1 MKLKKFALAMGLS
14 LAVSAAPAFASAG
27 FQFPKTGIAE
37 SASLNGKTVSWQTY
51 AKIPY
56 VKRPSCGSCQRLTVY
71 VPEAYLKGGTVNGYT
86 KETAPIFLPNSVG
99 GYMPGDI
106 ADPKKPNFDGGEA
119 RFLRRLPADTLLCP
133 PRSAAAQQRMLL
145 AAMSEKPRR

>member
-99 GYMPGDI
+99 RVH
-106 ADPKKPNFDGGEA
+106 A
-119 RFLRRLPADTLLCP
+119 RRHRGSQETEF
-133 PRSAAAQQRMLL
+133 
-145 AAMSEKPRR
+145 